1 MKKVQKEKKS
11 KKPTTEEE
19 LFAAIRS
26 LEEIVMSEEPEEWED
41 EMGSD
46 Q

>member
-19 LFAAIRS
+19 LLAAIVG
-26 LEEIVMSEEPEEWED
+26 LEQIVMSEEPEEWED
-41 EMGSD
+41 KMGSN